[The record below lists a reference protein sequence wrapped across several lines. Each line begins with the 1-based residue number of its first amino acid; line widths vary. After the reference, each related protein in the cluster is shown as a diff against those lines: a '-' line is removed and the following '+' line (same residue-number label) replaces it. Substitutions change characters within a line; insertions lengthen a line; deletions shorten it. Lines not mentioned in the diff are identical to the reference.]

1 MSKLQDILSKWLM
14 PIANK
19 VEEQKHLQ
27 AIKDGMIAIIPIII
41 IGSLCILPM
50 GIMNLLGSSTIHDFI
65 ANNLSIFT
73 YPDKFTNGLLS
84 LYAAYFIAEALK
96 EKYNLDLGFIG
107 IMAAVCHLIVCGS
120 SIENGISTTY
130 LGAEGLFTAIVTA
143 ILVVEIS
150 RFMVEHNITITL
162 PDSVPE
168 MVGKSFSS
176 LLPFVINVIVFT
188 AIANI
193 CLGMSGKLLPALIMS
208 LLAPAIS
215 SMDTL
220 PMLLLVIL
228 ITQLLWFFGLHGP
241 AITSAVWAPFAIQY
255 AAENI
260 ANYAAGKTVTHV
272 FTYGAYYNMLQV
284 TGSGLTIGL
293 VILMMKSKAK
303 SLNSIG
309 KLGIIPSLFGINEPI
324 IFGTP
329 IILNPIM
336 FIPFVFGPLIPTLI
350 VYLSMK
356 LGLCG
361 LPITNP
367 PGFLP
372 PGVGAFL
379 ATLDYRSII
388 VVFVCLAVMTLI
400 YYPFFK
406 IMELEELKKE
416 NLDKE

>member
-50 GIMNLLGSSTIHDFI
+50 GIMNLLGSGTIHDFI
-65 ANNLSIFT
+65 ANNLSVFT

-215 SMDTL
+215 SMEAL
-220 PMLLLVIL
+220 RV
-228 ITQLLWFFGLHGP
+228 
-241 AITSAVWAPFAIQY
+241 
-255 AAENI
+255 
-260 ANYAAGKTVTHV
+260 
-272 FTYGAYYNMLQV
+272 
-284 TGSGLTIGL
+284 
-293 VILMMKSKAK
+293 
-303 SLNSIG
+303 
-309 KLGIIPSLFGINEPI
+309 
-324 IFGTP
+324 
-329 IILNPIM
+329 
-336 FIPFVFGPLIPTLI
+336 
-350 VYLSMK
+350 
-356 LGLCG
+356 
-361 LPITNP
+361 
-367 PGFLP
+367 
-372 PGVGAFL
+372 
-379 ATLDYRSII
+379 
-388 VVFVCLAVMTLI
+388 
-400 YYPFFK
+400 
-406 IMELEELKKE
+406 
-416 NLDKE
+416 